1 MFFHRDLFERVSKNL
16 SERLIKNENFIKVL
30 ILDLKVLLQR
40 IVDFFIKLNKKQKIA
55 LIAAGVLITALLV
68 FLLLYPFK
76 EKDYAQGG
84 YGVLFERLDSSDNA
98 LILQHLQQNQIP
110 YKILKDDTILIP
122 KDKVYEERITLA
134 SQGIPKTSK
143 VGFEIFDTKDFGA
156 TDFDQNI
163 KLIRAIE
170 GELSRTIE
178 SLNPI
183 LKANVHIAIP
193 KDSVFVAK
201 EVPPS
206 ASVMLKLKPDMKLSP
221 TQILGIKNLI
231 AAAVPKLTTENVKI
245 VNENGESIGEGD
257 ILENSKELAL
267 EQLRYK
273 QNFENILENKIVNI
287 LAPIVGGKNKVVARV
302 NAEFDFSQKKSTKET
317 FDPNNVVR
325 SEQNLEEKKEGAPK
339 KQVGGVPGVVSN
351 IGPVQGLKDNKEPEK
366 YEKSQNTTNYEVG
379 KTISE
384 IKGEFGTLVRLNAA
398 VVVDGKYK
406 IALKDGA
413 NTLEYEPLSDESL
426 KKINALVKQAIGY
439 NQNRG
444 DDVAVSNFEFNPMAP
459 MLDNATLSE
468 KIMHKTQKVLGS
480 FTPLIKYILVFIVL
494 FIFYKK
500 VIVPFSERML
510 EVVPDEDKEVKSM
523 FEEMDE
529 EEDEL
534 NKLGDLRKKVED
546 QLGLNATFSEEEV
559 RYEIVLEKIRGTLK
573 ERPDEIAMLFKLLI
587 KDEISS
593 DSAKG

>member
-1 MFFHRDLFERVSKNL
+1 M
-16 SERLIKNENFIKVL
+16 
-30 ILDLKVLLQR
+30 DLKVLLQR

-459 MLDNATLSE
+459 MIDNATLSE
-468 KIMHKTQKVLGS
+468 KIMHKAQKVLGS

>member
-1 MFFHRDLFERVSKNL
+1 M
-16 SERLIKNENFIKVL
+16 
-30 ILDLKVLLQR
+30 DLKVLLQR

-231 AAAVPKLTTENVKI
+231 AAAVPKLTIENVKI

-398 VVVDGKYK
+398 VVVDGRYK

-413 NTLEYEPLSDESL
+413 NALEYEPLSDESL

-459 MLDNATLSE
+459 MIDNATLSE
-468 KIMHKTQKVLGS
+468 KIMHKTQKILGS
-480 FTPLIKYILVFIVL
+480 FTPLIKYVLVFIVL

-559 RYEIVLEKIRGTLK
+559 RYEIILEKIRGTLK
-573 ERPDEIAMLFKLLI
+573 ERPDEIATLFKLLI

>member
-1 MFFHRDLFERVSKNL
+1 M
-16 SERLIKNENFIKVL
+16 
-30 ILDLKVLLQR
+30 DLKVLLQR

-325 SEQNLEEKKEGAPK
+325 SEQNSEEKKEGAPK

>member
-1 MFFHRDLFERVSKNL
+1 M
-16 SERLIKNENFIKVL
+16 
-30 ILDLKVLLQR
+30 DLKVLLQR

-287 LAPIVGGKNKVVARV
+287 LAPIVGGKNRVVARV

>member
-1 MFFHRDLFERVSKNL
+1 M
-16 SERLIKNENFIKVL
+16 
-30 ILDLKVLLQR
+30 DLKVLLQR

-76 EKDYAQGG
+76 EKDYTQGG

-325 SEQNLEEKKEGAPK
+325 SEQNLEEKKEGASK

-413 NTLEYEPLSDESL
+413 NALEYEPLSDESL

-510 EVVPDEDKEVKSM
+510 EVVPDEDKEVRSM

-529 EEDEL
+529 EEDEM

>member
-1 MFFHRDLFERVSKNL
+1 M
-16 SERLIKNENFIKVL
+16 
-30 ILDLKVLLQR
+30 DLKVLLQR

-379 KTISE
+379 KTVSE

-468 KIMHKTQKVLGS
+468 KIMHKTQKILGS

>member
-1 MFFHRDLFERVSKNL
+1 M
-16 SERLIKNENFIKVL
+16 
-30 ILDLKVLLQR
+30 DLKVLLQR

-468 KIMHKTQKVLGS
+468 KIMHKTQKILGS

-573 ERPDEIAMLFKLLI
+573 ERPDEIATLFKLLI

-593 DSAKG
+593 DSTKG

>member
-1 MFFHRDLFERVSKNL
+1 M
-16 SERLIKNENFIKVL
+16 
-30 ILDLKVLLQR
+30 DLKVLLQR

-84 YGVLFERLDSSDNA
+84 YGVLFERLDSNDNA

-459 MLDNATLSE
+459 MIDNATLSE

>member
-1 MFFHRDLFERVSKNL
+1 M
-16 SERLIKNENFIKVL
+16 
-30 ILDLKVLLQR
+30 DLKVLLQR

-426 KKINALVKQAIGY
+426 QKINALVKQAIGY

-444 DDVAVSNFEFNPMAP
+444 DDVAVSNFEFNPTAP

-593 DSAKG
+593 DSTKG

>member
-1 MFFHRDLFERVSKNL
+1 M
-16 SERLIKNENFIKVL
+16 
-30 ILDLKVLLQR
+30 DLKVLLQR

-206 ASVMLKLKPDMKLSP
+206 ASVMLKIKPDMKLSP

-468 KIMHKTQKVLGS
+468 KIMHKTQKILGS

>member
-1 MFFHRDLFERVSKNL
+1 M
-16 SERLIKNENFIKVL
+16 
-30 ILDLKVLLQR
+30 DLKVLLQR

-231 AAAVPKLTTENVKI
+231 AAAVPKLTIENVKI

-339 KQVGGVPGVVSN
+339 KQIGGVPGVVSN
-351 IGPVQGLKDNKEPEK
+351 IGPVQGLKDNKEQEK

-406 IALKDGA
+406 IAFKDGA
-413 NTLEYEPLSDESL
+413 NALEYEPLSDESL

-459 MLDNATLSE
+459 MIDNATLSE
-468 KIMHKTQKVLGS
+468 KIMHKTQKILGS

-546 QLGLNATFSEEEV
+546 QLGLNASFSEEEV
-559 RYEIVLEKIRGTLK
+559 RYEIILEKIRGTLK
-573 ERPDEIAMLFKLLI
+573 ERPDEIATLFKLLI

>member
-1 MFFHRDLFERVSKNL
+1 M
-16 SERLIKNENFIKVL
+16 
-30 ILDLKVLLQR
+30 DLKVLLQR

-110 YKILKDDTILIP
+110 YKVLKDDTILVP

-231 AAAVPKLTTENVKI
+231 AAAVPKLTIENVKI

-325 SEQNLEEKKEGAPK
+325 SEQNLEEKKEGTPK

-351 IGPVQGLKDNKEPEK
+351 IGPVQGLKDNKEQEK

-406 IALKDGA
+406 IAFKDGA
-413 NTLEYEPLSDESL
+413 NALEYEPLSDESL

-459 MLDNATLSE
+459 MIDNATLSE
-468 KIMHKTQKVLGS
+468 KIMHKTQKILGS

-546 QLGLNATFSEEEV
+546 QLGLNASFSEEEV
-559 RYEIVLEKIRGTLK
+559 RYEIILEKIRGTLK
-573 ERPDEIAMLFKLLI
+573 ERPDEIATLFKLLI

>member
-1 MFFHRDLFERVSKNL
+1 M
-16 SERLIKNENFIKVL
+16 
-30 ILDLKVLLQR
+30 DLKVLLQR

-76 EKDYAQGG
+76 EKDYTQGG

-110 YKILKDDTILIP
+110 YKVSKDDTILIP

-325 SEQNLEEKKEGAPK
+325 SEQNLEEKKEGASK

-468 KIMHKTQKVLGS
+468 KIMHKTQKILGS

-510 EVVPDEDKEVKSM
+510 EVVPDEDKEVRSM

>member
-1 MFFHRDLFERVSKNL
+1 M
-16 SERLIKNENFIKVL
+16 
-30 ILDLKVLLQR
+30 DLKVLLQR

-110 YKILKDDTILIP
+110 YKVLKDDTILVP

-231 AAAVPKLTTENVKI
+231 AAAVPKLTIENVKI

-325 SEQNLEEKKEGAPK
+325 SEQNLEEKKEGTSK

-413 NTLEYEPLSDESL
+413 NALEYEPLSDESL

-459 MLDNATLSE
+459 MIDNATLSE
-468 KIMHKTQKVLGS
+468 KIMHKTQKILGS

-546 QLGLNATFSEEEV
+546 QLGLNASFSEEEV
-559 RYEIVLEKIRGTLK
+559 RYEIILEKIRGTLK
-573 ERPDEIAMLFKLLI
+573 ERPDEIATLFKLLI

>member
-1 MFFHRDLFERVSKNL
+1 M
-16 SERLIKNENFIKVL
+16 
-30 ILDLKVLLQR
+30 DLKVLLQR

-413 NTLEYEPLSDESL
+413 NILEYEPLSDESL

-480 FTPLIKYILVFIVL
+480 FTPLIKYVLVFIVL

>member
-1 MFFHRDLFERVSKNL
+1 M
-16 SERLIKNENFIKVL
+16 
-30 ILDLKVLLQR
+30 DLKVLLQR

-76 EKDYAQGG
+76 EKDYTQGG

-444 DDVAVSNFEFNPMAP
+444 DDVAVSNFEFNPTAP

>member
-1 MFFHRDLFERVSKNL
+1 M
-16 SERLIKNENFIKVL
+16 
-30 ILDLKVLLQR
+30 DLKVLLQR

-325 SEQNLEEKKEGAPK
+325 SEQNLEEKKEGASK

-593 DSAKG
+593 DSTKS

>member
-1 MFFHRDLFERVSKNL
+1 M
-16 SERLIKNENFIKVL
+16 
-30 ILDLKVLLQR
+30 DLKVLLQR

-231 AAAVPKLTTENVKI
+231 AAAVPKLTTDNVKI

-413 NTLEYEPLSDESL
+413 NALEYEPLSDESL

-459 MLDNATLSE
+459 MIDNATLSE
-468 KIMHKTQKVLGS
+468 KIMHKTQKILGS
-480 FTPLIKYILVFIVL
+480 FTPLIKYVLVFIVL

-593 DSAKG
+593 DSTKG

>member
-1 MFFHRDLFERVSKNL
+1 M
-16 SERLIKNENFIKVL
+16 
-30 ILDLKVLLQR
+30 DLKVLLQR

-325 SEQNLEEKKEGAPK
+325 SEQNLEEKKEGTPK

-529 EEDEL
+529 EEDEM
-534 NKLGDLRKKVED
+534 NKLGDLKKKVED

-559 RYEIVLEKIRGTLK
+559 RYEIILEKIRGTLK

>member
-1 MFFHRDLFERVSKNL
+1 M
-16 SERLIKNENFIKVL
+16 
-30 ILDLKVLLQR
+30 DLKVLLQR

-76 EKDYAQGG
+76 EKDYAQGS

>member
-1 MFFHRDLFERVSKNL
+1 M
-16 SERLIKNENFIKVL
+16 
-30 ILDLKVLLQR
+30 DLKVLLQR

-231 AAAVPKLTTENVKI
+231 AAAVPKLTIENVKI

-325 SEQNLEEKKEGAPK
+325 SEQNLEEKKEGASK

-398 VVVDGKYK
+398 VVVDGRYK

-413 NTLEYEPLSDESL
+413 NVLEYEPLSDEAL

-459 MLDNATLSE
+459 MIDNATLSE
-468 KIMHKTQKVLGS
+468 KIMHKTQKILGS
-480 FTPLIKYILVFIVL
+480 FTPLIKYVLVFIVL

-559 RYEIVLEKIRGTLK
+559 RYEIILEKIRGTLK
-573 ERPDEIAMLFKLLI
+573 ERPDEIATLFKLLI

>member
-1 MFFHRDLFERVSKNL
+1 M
-16 SERLIKNENFIKVL
+16 
-30 ILDLKVLLQR
+30 DLKVLLQR

-406 IALKDGA
+406 IVLKDGA

-444 DDVAVSNFEFNPMAP
+444 DDVAVSNFEFNPTAP

-480 FTPLIKYILVFIVL
+480 FTPLIKYVLVFIVL

>member
-1 MFFHRDLFERVSKNL
+1 M
-16 SERLIKNENFIKVL
+16 
-30 ILDLKVLLQR
+30 DLKVLLQR

-231 AAAVPKLTTENVKI
+231 AAAVPKLTTDNVKI

-325 SEQNLEEKKEGAPK
+325 SEQNLEEKKEGASK

-480 FTPLIKYILVFIVL
+480 FTPLIKYVLVFIVL

-573 ERPDEIAMLFKLLI
+573 ERPDEIATLFKLLI

>member
-1 MFFHRDLFERVSKNL
+1 M
-16 SERLIKNENFIKVL
+16 
-30 ILDLKVLLQR
+30 DLKVLLQR

-76 EKDYAQGG
+76 EKDYTQGG

-351 IGPVQGLKDNKEPEK
+351 IGPVQGLKDNKEQEK

>member
-1 MFFHRDLFERVSKNL
+1 M
-16 SERLIKNENFIKVL
+16 
-30 ILDLKVLLQR
+30 DLKVLLQR

-122 KDKVYEERITLA
+122 KDKVYEERIALA

-325 SEQNLEEKKEGAPK
+325 SEQNLEEKKEGASK

-587 KDEISS
+587 KDEISP

>member
-1 MFFHRDLFERVSKNL
+1 M
-16 SERLIKNENFIKVL
+16 
-30 ILDLKVLLQR
+30 DLKVLLQR

-406 IALKDGA
+406 IVLKDGA

-459 MLDNATLSE
+459 MIDNATLSE

-587 KDEISS
+587 KDETSS

>member
-1 MFFHRDLFERVSKNL
+1 M
-16 SERLIKNENFIKVL
+16 
-30 ILDLKVLLQR
+30 DLKVLLQR

-110 YKILKDDTILIP
+110 YKVSKDDTILIP

-231 AAAVPKLTTENVKI
+231 AAAVPKLTIENVKI

-325 SEQNLEEKKEGAPK
+325 SEQNLEEKKEGTSK

-406 IALKDGA
+406 IAFKDGA
-413 NTLEYEPLSDESL
+413 NALEYEPLSDESL

-459 MLDNATLSE
+459 MIDNATLSE
-468 KIMHKTQKVLGS
+468 KIMHKTQKILGS

-546 QLGLNATFSEEEV
+546 QLGLNASFSEEEV
-559 RYEIVLEKIRGTLK
+559 RYEIILEKIRGTLK
-573 ERPDEIAMLFKLLI
+573 ERPDEIATLFKLLI

>member
-1 MFFHRDLFERVSKNL
+1 M
-16 SERLIKNENFIKVL
+16 
-30 ILDLKVLLQR
+30 DLKVLLQR

-231 AAAVPKLTTENVKI
+231 AAAVPKLTIENVKI

-339 KQVGGVPGVVSN
+339 KQIGGVPGVVSN
-351 IGPVQGLKDNKEPEK
+351 IGPVQGLKDNKEQEK

-406 IALKDGA
+406 IAFKDGA
-413 NTLEYEPLSDESL
+413 NALEYEPLSDESL

-459 MLDNATLSE
+459 MIDNATLSE
-468 KIMHKTQKVLGS
+468 KIMHKTQKILGS

-559 RYEIVLEKIRGTLK
+559 RYEIILEKIRGTLK
-573 ERPDEIAMLFKLLI
+573 ERPDEIATLFKLLI

>member
-1 MFFHRDLFERVSKNL
+1 M
-16 SERLIKNENFIKVL
+16 
-30 ILDLKVLLQR
+30 DLKVLLQR

-110 YKILKDDTILIP
+110 YKVSKDDTILIP

-231 AAAVPKLTTENVKI
+231 AAAVPKLTIENVKI

-325 SEQNLEEKKEGAPK
+325 SEQNLEEKKEGTPK
-339 KQVGGVPGVVSN
+339 KQIGGVPGVVSN

-413 NTLEYEPLSDESL
+413 NALEYEPLSDEAL

-459 MLDNATLSE
+459 MIDNATLSE
-468 KIMHKTQKVLGS
+468 KIMHKTQKILGS
-480 FTPLIKYILVFIVL
+480 FTPLIKYVLVFIVL

-546 QLGLNATFSEEEV
+546 QLGLNASFSEEEV
-559 RYEIVLEKIRGTLK
+559 RYEIILEKIRGTLK
-573 ERPDEIAMLFKLLI
+573 ERPDEIATLFKLLI

>member
-1 MFFHRDLFERVSKNL
+1 M
-16 SERLIKNENFIKVL
+16 
-30 ILDLKVLLQR
+30 DLKVLLQR

-76 EKDYAQGG
+76 EKDYVQGG

-351 IGPVQGLKDNKEPEK
+351 IGPVQGLKDNKELEK

>member
-1 MFFHRDLFERVSKNL
+1 M
-16 SERLIKNENFIKVL
+16 
-30 ILDLKVLLQR
+30 DLKVLLQR

-444 DDVAVSNFEFNPMAP
+444 DDVAVSNFEFNPTAP

-573 ERPDEIAMLFKLLI
+573 ECPDEIAMLFKLLI

>member
-1 MFFHRDLFERVSKNL
+1 M
-16 SERLIKNENFIKVL
+16 
-30 ILDLKVLLQR
+30 DLKVLLQR

-406 IALKDGA
+406 IVLKDGA

-559 RYEIVLEKIRGTLK
+559 RYEIVLEKIRETLK

-587 KDEISS
+587 KDEVSS

>member
-1 MFFHRDLFERVSKNL
+1 M
-16 SERLIKNENFIKVL
+16 
-30 ILDLKVLLQR
+30 DLKVLLQR

-231 AAAVPKLTTENVKI
+231 AAAVPKLTIDNVKI

-325 SEQNLEEKKEGAPK
+325 SEQNLEEKKEGASK

-406 IALKDGA
+406 IVLKDGA
-413 NTLEYEPLSDESL
+413 NALEYEPLSDESL

-459 MLDNATLSE
+459 MIDNATLSE
-468 KIMHKTQKVLGS
+468 KIMHKTQKILGS
-480 FTPLIKYILVFIVL
+480 FTPLIKYVLVFIVL

-559 RYEIVLEKIRGTLK
+559 RYEIILEKIRGTLK
-573 ERPDEIAMLFKLLI
+573 ERPDEIATLFKLLI

>member
-1 MFFHRDLFERVSKNL
+1 M
-16 SERLIKNENFIKVL
+16 
-30 ILDLKVLLQR
+30 DLKVLLQR

-468 KIMHKTQKVLGS
+468 KIMHKTQKILGS

-573 ERPDEIAMLFKLLI
+573 EHPDEIAMLFKLLI

-593 DSAKG
+593 DSTKG

>member
-1 MFFHRDLFERVSKNL
+1 M
-16 SERLIKNENFIKVL
+16 
-30 ILDLKVLLQR
+30 DLKVLLQR

-55 LIAAGVLITALLV
+55 LIATGVLITALLV

-84 YGVLFERLDSSDNA
+84 YGVLFEGLDSSDNA

-110 YKILKDDTILIP
+110 YKVSKDDTILIP

-406 IALKDGA
+406 IVLKDGA
-413 NTLEYEPLSDESL
+413 NALEYEPLSDESL

-459 MLDNATLSE
+459 MIDNATLSE
-468 KIMHKTQKVLGS
+468 KIMHKTQKILGS
-480 FTPLIKYILVFIVL
+480 FTPLIKYVLVFIVL

-559 RYEIVLEKIRGTLK
+559 RYEIILEKIRGTLK
-573 ERPDEIAMLFKLLI
+573 ERPDEIATLFKLLI

>member
-1 MFFHRDLFERVSKNL
+1 M
-16 SERLIKNENFIKVL
+16 
-30 ILDLKVLLQR
+30 DLKVLLQW

-206 ASVMLKLKPDMKLSP
+206 ASVMLKLKPNMKLSP

>member
-1 MFFHRDLFERVSKNL
+1 M
-16 SERLIKNENFIKVL
+16 
-30 ILDLKVLLQR
+30 DLKVLLQR

-231 AAAVPKLTTENVKI
+231 AAAVPKLTTDNVKI

-468 KIMHKTQKVLGS
+468 KIMHKTQKVLSS

-559 RYEIVLEKIRGTLK
+559 RYEIILEKIRGTLK

>member
-1 MFFHRDLFERVSKNL
+1 M
-16 SERLIKNENFIKVL
+16 
-30 ILDLKVLLQR
+30 QR

-143 VGFEIFDTKDFGA
+143 VDFEIFDTKDFGA

-593 DSAKG
+593 DNVKG

>member
-1 MFFHRDLFERVSKNL
+1 M
-16 SERLIKNENFIKVL
+16 
-30 ILDLKVLLQR
+30 DLKVLLQR

-273 QNFENILENKIVNI
+273 QNFENILENKVVNI

-325 SEQNLEEKKEGAPK
+325 SEQNLEEKKEGASK

-406 IALKDGA
+406 IALKDGV